1 MRKRILSFLATA
13 GLALVLAP
21 AAFAVPPEMVDAEPI
36 DMPEYVEPAEADP
49 AVIDEPSA
57 QALTTLEGSG
67 TEDDP
72 ILIYDV
78 EDFVEVVKRYTDDYY
93 GDLSFKLMGNL
104 DLSDPAAA
112 SIRPTEWGSY
122 MTYLSGNFDG
132 NGKTISGIPENCF
145 LVMAWHKGEIKNLTV
160 EMNGNAATL
169 VYSSF
174 TVNGAHGTTAMR
186 NVTVTSSAP
195 IQLESNDQANYA
207 PFLFCTGPYFTMEDC
222 VNYADITGPTYASVF
237 YGYYPMPANGYPTNA
252 DVQIKNCKN
261 HGNVTLRYAGLV
273 FGNPSGLKSSS
284 NITITGLENYG
295 MIRGTQSAHYF
306 SSDAGGSM
314 YTNDSYFIKAEA
326 DISEGGALEQPC
338 DDTDCAH
345 HGEKGG
351 LINGTTL
358 DGFGISVDPLT
369 KAFEVTPVQNG
380 TTVTHYVVTVSRY
393 VNLFDDDDN
402 REGTDRISYSET
414 ISANAAVLE
423 TTNVFDYLLKDGPLP
438 ADTVEVP
445 WLTEQN
451 VYELYNINTGER
463 VGYWLKNAD
472 TASTEKWHYY
482 INADQ
487 KPGSV
492 QWDVYVSAYNEK
504 QLLGTV
510 ALDRSLLGDVE

>member
-78 EDFVEVVKRYTDDYY
+78 EDFVDVVNNYTDDYY

-237 YGYYPMPANGYPTNA
+237 YGYYPLPANGYPTDA

-273 FGNPSGLKSSS
+273 FGNPSGLKESRK
-284 NITITGLENYG
+284 ITITGLENYG
-295 MIRGTQSAHYF
+295 TICGTESAHYF
-306 SSDAGGSM
+306 SSDAGGTA
-314 YTNDSYFIKAEA
+314 YKYNSYFIDNEKALKDSGKMTLRCE
-326 DISEGGALEQPC
+326 DV
-338 DDTDCAH
+338 DCGH
-345 HGEKGG
+345 RGQTGELIDGIELRG
-351 LINGTTL
+351 LS
-358 DGFGISVDPLT
+358 ISVAPNNAY
-369 KAFEVTPVQNG
+369 KIEAPVNRPVDHY
-380 TTVTHYVVTVSRY
+380 TVTVYRY
-393 VNLFDDDDN
+393 VNIFDSEDIWQ
-402 REGTDRISYSET
+402 GTDRISYTER
-414 ISANAAVLE
+414 IEGDEELLE
-423 TTNVFDYLLKDGPLP
+423 TKTIFDYLLKDGDQLGD
-438 ADTVEVP
+438 AEIWP
-445 WLTEQN
+445 WLPNEDEEDDEKVFAYKMYDEDGN
-451 VYELYNINTGER
+451 LI
-463 VGYWLKNAD
+463 GYWLDNSKAV
-472 TASTEKWHYY
+472 STEDFYYY
-482 INADQ
+482 INKNQTA
-487 KPGSV
+487 GEA
-492 QWDVYVSAYNEK
+492 QWEVYVSAYDK
-504 QLLGTV
+504 DDQLLGTA
-510 ALDRSLLGDVE
+510 ALIR